1 MRKVEAAAEQTA
13 HVPPEVV
20 WSLLSDVMVYP
31 QWGPWRK
38 SGYRS
43 EGDAAAN
50 GKGAVYWLEGSKRY
64 GFRYPVSVE
73 EILDVEPGKR
83 LAYTV
88 LRGIPVRNYR
98 AEVTLT
104 PSPDGT
110 LIRWGAS
117 WDRTIMVR
125 AAGKPPHAVLQVIE
139 ANGVMARV
147 AAGGLQSHLGGN
159 NVPDRQQAQ
168 VIKADQ
174 RHLLSELNDG
184 GAADGEDRDPVYT
197 VNAVVTGRIRAQDV
211 RVEARPRSAQQTSR

>member
-1 MRKVEAAAEQTA
+1 LYGLTRGRYNLSMRKVEAAAEQTA

-38 SGYRS
+38 AGYRS
-43 EGDAAAN
+43 EGDAAAH

-117 WDRTIMVR
+117 WDRTIMGRLVYPSLR
-125 AAGKPPHAVLQVIE
+125 NLYPVIVAGLAKAAE
-139 ANGVMARV
+139 AS
-147 AAGGLQSHLGGN
+147 QS
-159 NVPDRQQAQ
+159 
-168 VIKADQ
+168 
-174 RHLLSELNDG
+174 
-184 GAADGEDRDPVYT
+184 
-197 VNAVVTGRIRAQDV
+197 
-211 RVEARPRSAQQTSR
+211 

>member
-38 SGYRS
+38 AGSRS

-73 EILDVEPGKR
+73 EILDVEPGQR

-117 WDRTIMVR
+117 WDRTILGRLVYR
-125 AAGKPPHAVLQVIE
+125 SLRNLYPVIVAGLVKAAE
-139 ANGVMARV
+139 AP
-147 AAGGLQSHLGGN
+147 QS
-159 NVPDRQQAQ
+159 
-168 VIKADQ
+168 
-174 RHLLSELNDG
+174 
-184 GAADGEDRDPVYT
+184 
-197 VNAVVTGRIRAQDV
+197 
-211 RVEARPRSAQQTSR
+211 

>member
-38 SGYRS
+38 AGYRS

-50 GKGAVYWLEGSKRY
+50 GKGAVYGL
-64 GFRYPVSVE
+64 RYPVSVE

-110 LIRWGAS
+110 LI
-117 WDRTIMVR
+117 
-125 AAGKPPHAVLQVIE
+125 
-139 ANGVMARV
+139 
-147 AAGGLQSHLGGN
+147 
-159 NVPDRQQAQ
+159 
-168 VIKADQ
+168 
-174 RHLLSELNDG
+174 
-184 GAADGEDRDPVYT
+184 
-197 VNAVVTGRIRAQDV
+197 
-211 RVEARPRSAQQTSR
+211 

>member
-13 HVPPEVV
+13 HLPPQVG
-20 WSLLSDVMVYP
+20 WSLLSDVMAYP
-31 QWGPWRK
+31 RWGPWRK
-38 SGYRS
+38 AGYRS

-104 PSPDGT
+104 PAPDGT

-117 WDRTIMVR
+117 WARTIMGRLVVDQDGDGGR
-125 AAGKPPHAVLQVIE
+125 LVGEPAGDGLVARVVAGVVAGGVPGEDPGEHAVAVSGGGQRGLP
-139 ANGVMARV
+139 V
-147 AAGGLQSHLGGN
+147 AIVA
-159 NVPDRQQAQ
+159 
-168 VIKADQ
+168 
-174 RHLLSELNDG
+174 E
-184 GAADGEDRDPVYT
+184 
-197 VNAVVTGRIRAQDV
+197 
-211 RVEARPRSAQQTSR
+211 

>member
-20 WSLLSDVMVYP
+20 WSLLSDVTVYP

-38 SGYRS
+38 GGYRS
-43 EGDAAAN
+43 EGDAAAH
-50 GKGAVYWLEGSKRY
+50 GKGAVYWLQGSKRY

-73 EILDVEPGKR
+73 EILDVAPGKR

-117 WDRTIMVR
+117 WDRTVMGHLVYPSLRNLYPVIVAGLVK
-125 AAGKPPHAVLQVIE
+125 AAE
-139 ANGVMARV
+139 AS
-147 AAGGLQSHLGGN
+147 QS
-159 NVPDRQQAQ
+159 
-168 VIKADQ
+168 
-174 RHLLSELNDG
+174 
-184 GAADGEDRDPVYT
+184 
-197 VNAVVTGRIRAQDV
+197 
-211 RVEARPRSAQQTSR
+211 

>member
-20 WSLLSDVMVYP
+20 WTLLSDVMTYP

-50 GKGAVYWLEGSKRY
+50 GKGTVYWLQGSKRY

-73 EILDVEPGKR
+73 QILDVDPGKR

-117 WDRTIMVR
+117 WDRTIMGRLVCPSLRNLYPVIVAGLVKAAEASRSLNAAPLATQRSTGGLHTLAQQSETRHHAIRGMRVR
-125 AAGKPPHAVLQVIE
+125 AAT
-139 ANGVMARV
+139 R
-147 AAGGLQSHLGGN
+147 
-159 NVPDRQQAQ
+159 
-168 VIKADQ
+168 
-174 RHLLSELNDG
+174 
-184 GAADGEDRDPVYT
+184 
-197 VNAVVTGRIRAQDV
+197 
-211 RVEARPRSAQQTSR
+211 

>member
-1 MRKVEAAAEQTA
+1 MRKVQAGAEQTA

-38 SGYRS
+38 AGYRS
-43 EGDAAAN
+43 EGDVAAN
-50 GKGAVYWLEGSKRY
+50 REGAVYWLEGSKRY

-73 EILDVEPGKR
+73 EILEVEPGKR

-98 AEVTLT
+98 AEVALT

-117 WDRTIMVR
+117 WDRTIMGRLVYPSLR
-125 AAGKPPHAVLQVIE
+125 NLYPVIVAGLVQAAE
-139 ANGVMARV
+139 AA
-147 AAGGLQSHLGGN
+147 QS
-159 NVPDRQQAQ
+159 
-168 VIKADQ
+168 
-174 RHLLSELNDG
+174 S
-184 GAADGEDRDPVYT
+184 
-197 VNAVVTGRIRAQDV
+197 
-211 RVEARPRSAQQTSR
+211 

>member
-38 SGYRS
+38 AGYRS

-98 AEVTLT
+98 AEVT
-104 PSPDGT
+104 PDPVT
-110 LIRWGAS
+110 R
-117 WDRTIMVR
+117 RH
-125 AAGKPPHAVLQVIE
+125 PHP
-139 ANGVMARV
+139 
-147 AAGGLQSHLGGN
+147 LGGIVGPDHPGPPG
-159 NVPDRQQAQ
+159 VP
-168 VIKADQ
+168 
-174 RHLLSELNDG
+174 
-184 GAADGEDRDPVYT
+184 AA
-197 VNAVVTGRIRAQDV
+197 A
-211 RVEARPRSAQQTSR
+211 

>member
-1 MRKVEAAAEQTA
+1 MYMRKVEAAAERAA
-13 HVPPEVV
+13 HAPPEVV

-38 SGYRS
+38 AGYRS

-104 PSPDGT
+104 PAGRRLRRRAERIPEAVMQRLGV
-110 LIRWGAS
+110 
-117 WDRTIMVR
+117 DRADVEELHRVLTHIN
-125 AAGKPPHAVLQVIE
+125 AAAL
-139 ANGVMARV
+139 
-147 AAGGLQSHLGGN
+147 
-159 NVPDRQQAQ
+159 
-168 VIKADQ
+168 
-174 RHLLSELNDG
+174 
-184 GAADGEDRDPVYT
+184 AADR
-197 VNAVVTGRIRAQDV
+197 
-211 RVEARPRSAQQTSR
+211 

>member
-13 HVPPEVV
+13 HVPPGVV

-117 WDRTIMVR
+117 WDRTIMGRLVYPSLR
-125 AAGKPPHAVLQVIE
+125 NLYPVIVAGLVTAAE
-139 ANGVMARV
+139 AS
-147 AAGGLQSHLGGN
+147 QS
-159 NVPDRQQAQ
+159 
-168 VIKADQ
+168 
-174 RHLLSELNDG
+174 
-184 GAADGEDRDPVYT
+184 
-197 VNAVVTGRIRAQDV
+197 
-211 RVEARPRSAQQTSR
+211 

>member
-31 QWGPWRK
+31 QGPWRK
-38 SGYRS
+38 GGYRS
-43 EGDAAAN
+43 DGDAAAN
-50 GKGAVYWLEGSKRY
+50 GKGAVYWLQGSKRY

-73 EILDVEPGKR
+73 EVLDVDPGKR

-110 LIRWGAS
+110 LIRWGVSQSRWWHPADMS
-117 WDRTIMVR
+117 AQGAVEVRTWYCVGPADAILAHGSSPGSPGLRPVHRLGARRPGCAGPLKPTVAPAGRTIV
-125 AAGKPPHAVLQVIE
+125 
-139 ANGVMARV
+139 
-147 AAGGLQSHLGGN
+147 SHRLDRFRTVGN
-159 NVPDRQQAQ
+159 AQ
-168 VIKADQ
+168 N
-174 RHLLSELNDG
+174 S
-184 GAADGEDRDPVYT
+184 
-197 VNAVVTGRIRAQDV
+197 
-211 RVEARPRSAQQTSR
+211 RSARLSG